1 MLEKRNN
8 IRKDQHFDENRG
20 FMLGDTVIAEFEPTV
35 IEKYTYK
42 DLNSGI
48 ITEKYT
54 VNTKDIYG
62 NKASNQV
69 SDFLKIDW
77 YKDFEIIDVELSTK
91 GKRILAAKL
100 QNEARCLEPEA
111 CHEEIIAAPGFYMN
125 NEIPFMVMG
134 NRAIM
139 PKDKDGTFTVKSSS
153 DFRMKEEKIFSQ
165 EVKIKEYINFMPRVT
180 VILFYAALLGAI
192 KPILNQLSVI
202 TDFIIGVVA
211 PSGHLKTS
219 LTRIYTKWLQD
230 EEELEIS
237 FDDTIRSDIL
247 QRKIAQNAGQNFLI
261 DDLHR
266 KASNYD
272 QNKFKE
278 RLDKAA
284 RMVSKVGN
292 SALIFITAE
301 SLRGEAIF
309 SGYDRI
315 LQIRIPK
322 MSSEELES
330 YKNKMS
336 NLTLSGMSEIAVRF
350 VQKLI
355 DNYEDVKITV
365 EKYTKNSIL
374 NNHRPKFEM
383 PKWCN
388 GSTRIGNQIRVLY
401 LVEDLFCQY
410 MCGSDTILSG
420 RSQLREALEES
431 GKIQVMQLEQV
442 RYKEEDKDLLEV
454 LHEIILEGAE
464 CKDIKI
470 VLNQE
475 EYSEDE
481 EMALSKEDAFYIRGP
496 LLINV
501 LMCRMGRVVT
511 LKEISDRLHN
521 AGVLEEEWGE
531 KVNKRT
537 KQYKNKRH
545 YVINKSLLD
554 RYCRVL
560 KAALI

>member
-1 MLEKRNN
+1 MASSKKDNN
-8 IRKDQHFDENRG
+8 QKKNNKI
-20 FMLGDTVIAEFEPTV
+20 MISS
-35 IEKYTYK
+35 IE
-42 DLNSGI
+42 LSGI
-48 ITEKYT
+48 SKQTAAGKKISL
-54 VNTKDIYG
+54 
-62 NKASNQV
+62 KASIFPYNA
-69 SDFLKIDW
+69 SNKKIIW
-77 YKDFEIIDVELSTK
+77 
-91 GKRILAAKL
+91 
-100 QNEARCLEPEA
+100 
-111 CHEEIIAAPGFYMN
+111 
-125 NEIPFMVMG
+125 
-134 NRAIM
+134 
-139 PKDKDGTFTVKSSS
+139 KSS
-153 DFRMKEEKIFSQ
+153 
-165 EVKIKEYINFMPRVT
+165 N
-180 VILFYAALLGAI
+180 
-192 KPILNQLSVI
+192 
-202 TDFIIGVVA
+202 
-211 PSGHLKTS
+211 
-219 LTRIYTKWLQD
+219 TRI
-230 EEELEIS
+230 
-237 FDDTIRSDIL
+237 
-247 QRKIAQNAGQNFLI
+247 A
-261 DDLHR
+261 
-266 KASNYD
+266 
-272 QNKFKE
+272 
-278 RLDKAA
+278 
-284 RMVSKVGN
+284 
-292 SALIFITAE
+292 
-301 SLRGEAIF
+301 
-309 SGYDRI
+309 
-315 LQIRIPK
+315 
-322 MSSEELES
+322 
-330 YKNKMS
+330 

-442 RYKEEDKDLLEV
+442 HYKEEDKDLLEV

-537 KQYKNKRH
+537 KKYKNKRH